1 MQTPDSPPAVPS
13 RRLHRRASWYHPWA
27 LLRGLSVRPKLY
39 LSIAIALV
47 TIYLAPG
54 ALSWSART
62 VMGWN
67 AGACVYLGLAFYL
80 MSTCSIDAIRQRA
93 AREDETRFVFIT
105 IIILAVATSFSAV
118 VGLIG
123 EGKALTGTA
132 KALYF
137 ALAGFAIFA
146 SWLVMQVVFTLHYAH
161 DYYQPMDAGS
171 GHDGGLNF
179 PGGGAPDYWDFFY
192 FTTSIGATSQT
203 SDIAVTSKSV
213 RRLVAVQ
220 AILSFVF
227 NTTVVALAI
236 NLAAGML

>member
-1 MQTPDSPPAVPS
+1 MPPQDETA
-13 RRLHRRASWYHPWA
+13 RRAGHRRAGNWYHPFA

-39 LSIAIALV
+39 VSIAVALATLYV
-47 TIYLAPG
+47 AP
-54 ALSWSART
+54 AHLPWSART
-62 VMGWN
+62 VMGWL
-67 AGACVYLGLAFYL
+67 AGACIYLGLAFYL
-80 MSTCSIDAIRQRA
+80 MSTCSVDAIRLRA

-105 IIILAVATSFSAV
+105 IIMLAVATSFSAV

-123 EGKALTGTA
+123 EGKTQVGAT
-132 KALYF
+132 KALF
-137 ALAGFAIFA
+137 FTLAGAAILA

-161 DYYQPMDAGS
+161 DYYWPSATGS
-171 GHDGGLNF
+171 SHAGGLAF
-179 PGGGAPDYWDFFY
+179 PGAEEPDYWDFFY

-220 AILSFVF
+220 AILSFIF